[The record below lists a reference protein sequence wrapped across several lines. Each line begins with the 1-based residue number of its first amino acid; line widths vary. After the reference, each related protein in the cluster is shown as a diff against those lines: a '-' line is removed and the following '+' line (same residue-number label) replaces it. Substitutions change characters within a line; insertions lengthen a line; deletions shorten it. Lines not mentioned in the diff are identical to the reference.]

1 MFSSIVEG
9 AILRDRSLCAV
20 RCRRLRSR
28 RQGQTEEKIRK
39 DNWKNLKKKELKESK
54 EMKTEEKREERGEKR
69 RGEKKK
75 ERSE

>member
-28 RQGQTEEKIRK
+28 RQGQTEEKIRQ
-39 DNWKNLKKKELKESK
+39 DNSKNLKKKELKGSK
-54 EMKTEEKREERGEKR
+54 EMRTKENREERREER
-69 RGEKKK
+69 RGERREE
-75 ERSE
+75 ERS